1 MTQLPGFEPPQPLRK
16 RLILSVDGMEKQ
28 GKTHFS
34 LTAPGP
40 VAILNVD
47 VGLEGVVNKFL
58 TDGKEIL
65 VCNIEVPDQLGKR
78 EQVKIE
84 ATEAINKFDKNYT
97 AALESPDI
105 RTIIVDTGTELWEL
119 YQLAEFGKISQNN
132 KYAYGPVNV
141 GFTEILRRGFAYDK
155 NVIFTH
161 KMKKEYQGENW
172 NGSYERAGFKNV
184 GFIVQAT
191 IQAYRDKDNVF
202 HVRVV
207 ESRHNPDLNGQD
219 FEQGNIG
226 SDFPSLA
233 MLMVDGTELEDW
245 S

>member
-1 MTQLPGFEPPQPLRK
+1 MTQLQGFNPPQPTRK

-28 GKTHFS
+28 GKTHFA

-40 VAILNVD
+40 TAVLNID
-47 VGLEGVVNKFL
+47 VGLEGVVGKFQ
-58 TDGKEIL
+58 DAGKDIL

-78 EQVKIE
+78 EQVKTD
-84 ATEAINKFDKNYT
+84 ATVAINRFDEAFT
-97 AALESPDI
+97 RALESPDI
-105 RTIIVDTGTELWEL
+105 RTVIVDTGTELWEL

-172 NGSYERAGFKNV
+172 NGGYERAGFKNV

-191 IQAYRDKDNVF
+191 IQAYRDKANVF

-219 FEQGNIG
+219 FTQGDIG
-226 SDFPSLA
+226 ADFPTLA
-233 MLMVDGTELEDW
+233 MLMVEGTELEDW